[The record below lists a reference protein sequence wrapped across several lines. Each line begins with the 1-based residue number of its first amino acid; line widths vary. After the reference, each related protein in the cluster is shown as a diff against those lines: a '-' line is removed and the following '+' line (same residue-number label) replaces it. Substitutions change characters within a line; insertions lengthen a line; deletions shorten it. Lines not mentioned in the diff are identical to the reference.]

1 MIFAAVESGCVMMEK
16 LNEAFR
22 NFGEA
27 AGKVI
32 KALMEILPS
41 IFDTEIILA
50 YHWAK
55 EAHPEWVVIL
65 NRTKKKRI
73 RKKYQDRILR
83 EYKKEG
89 LKNGKTQ
96 NVWNDPEAAQNANG
110 MSVETKQT
118 VLRKEER
125 KKQEMKVT
133 VDVGAVIPRRAH
145 KHDAGFDLCAT
156 KGGWIFPKSRKV
168 FGTGFHASIPIGYVG
183 LLTSKSGLMMEGI
196 TSRGTIDSGYN
207 GEIRA
212 VMFNHSWK
220 FIRIRKNQKITQ
232 LVILPIITPELELVD
247 DMEATERGTGGF
259 GSTGKF

>member
-1 MIFAAVESGCVMMEK
+1 MEK
-16 LNEAFR
+16 LTEALR
-22 NFGEA
+22 NFAEA
-27 AGKVI
+27 AVKAA
-32 KALMEILPS
+32 KALVETLSS
-41 IFDTEIILA
+41 ICDIEFLLA
-50 YHWAK
+50 YCWAK

-89 LKNGKTQ
+89 MKNGKAQ
-96 NVWNDPEAAQNANG
+96 NAWNDPEATQNANRG
-110 MSVETKQT
+110 AVEPKQT
-118 VLRKEER
+118 VPCKEER
-125 KKQEMKVT
+125 EKQEMKMKAAVE
-133 VDVGAVIPRRAH
+133 VGAIVPRRAH
-145 KHDAGFDLCAT
+145 KNDAGFDLYAT

-168 FGTGFHASIPIGYVG
+168 FGTGFHASIPAGCVG
-183 LLTSKSGLMMEGI
+183 LLTSKSGMMVEGI

-212 VMFNHSWK
+212 VLFNHSWK
-220 FIRIRKNQKITQ
+220 FIRIRRNQKVTQ

-247 DMEATERGTGGF
+247 DLEATERGAGGF